1 MVWTDQ
7 KTSKKYEYTWGYDH
21 VKTPCLSKILKENT
35 KANSYI
41 TSLARYGAE
50 AEIKIGGATFPVRIN
65 EITQNYEELS
75 FECTALQPYA
85 PNITTKSN
93 PRNPVPSIKDVIFN
107 DPATIVFWSDNTKTV
122 VKCGEGDIYDPEK
135 GLAMAIAKRALGNE
149 GNYYETFKK
158 WVNRYVPKIEIPK
171 LTLGNFMV
179 MPTNTGYSLSFIGTP
194 KEEPVVEKKHK
205 WVICYEYHGDDFE
218 RVLTGTYKHEYSTK
232 YTAER
237 AARRM
242 YGDPVIGKFKWTVK
256 EI

>member
-1 MVWTDQ
+1 MTWTDP
-7 KTSKKYEYTWGYDH
+7 KTNKKYEYTWGYDH
-21 VKTPCLSKILKENT
+21 IKAPYLSKIFKENT
-35 KANSYI
+35 KVNSYI

-75 FECTALQPYA
+75 FECTALAPQTYA

-93 PRNPVPSIKDVIFN
+93 PRNPLPSIKDVIFN

-122 VKCGEGDIYDPEK
+122 VKCGDGDIYDPEK
-135 GLAMAIAKRALGNE
+135 GLAMAIAKKALGNE
-149 GNYYETFKK
+149 GNYYEQFKK
-158 WVNRYVPKIEIPK
+158 WLDGRKPKTVKLSDVNATIVPR
-171 LTLGNFMV
+171 M
-179 MPTNTGYSLSFIGTP
+179 
-194 KEEPVVEKKHK
+194 KHK